1 MSVESELMELNDLL
15 DKIANATKITQAQ
28 EILQKAIE
36 DYGLAHVAYFAINLP
51 TQRRERPLVAI
62 TYAAEWQKHY
72 AQQGY
77 VNIDPVV
84 RAGLAGVLPVD
95 WAEVDHNDPMVRR
108 FFGEAKEFRIGLN
121 GMSVPV
127 RGRHGEFA
135 LFSAT
140 TLMNRVEWEK
150 AKRAIGKNLFLL
162 AYYFHDW
169 ALKIEGIDHNDY
181 LSCLTAREKDCLRW
195 RALGKS
201 DWDVSQLLS
210 ISERTVKFHLENAR
224 HKLGSMNTT
233 HAVAKALSL
242 GLIVVP

>member
-1 MSVESELMELNDLL
+1 MSIETELTDLNDLL
-15 DKIANATKITQAQ
+15 DKIASATKIAQAQ
-28 EILQKAIE
+28 EVLQKAIQ
-36 DYGLAHVAYFAINLP
+36 DHGLAHVAYFAINLP
-51 TQRRERPLVAI
+51 TQRRERPLLAV

-72 AQQGY
+72 TQQGY

-84 RAGLAGVLPVD
+84 RAGLGGVLPVD
-95 WAEVDHNDPMVRR
+95 WAEVDLHDPVVRR

-121 GMSVPV
+121 GVSIPV

-140 TLMNRVEWEK
+140 TLMNTTEWEK
-150 AKRAIGKNLFLL
+150 AKRAISKNLFLL

-169 ALKIEGIDHNDY
+169 ALKVEGIDRHDY
-181 LSCLTAREKDCLRW
+181 LSCLTMREKDCLRW

-224 HKLGSMNTT
+224 HKLGAMNTT
-233 HAVAKALSL
+233 HAVAKALNL
-242 GLIVVP
+242 GLIAIP

>member
-1 MSVESELMELNDLL
+1 MWSDSELTDLNDLL
-15 DKIANATKITQAQ
+15 DKIAGATKIAQAQ
-28 EILQKAIE
+28 EILQKAIQ

-51 TQRRERPLVAI
+51 TRRRERPLVAV
-62 TYAAEWQKHY
+62 TYAPEWQKHY
-72 AQQGY
+72 MQQGY

-84 RAGLAGVLPVD
+84 RAGLSGVLPID
-95 WAEVDHNDPMVRR
+95 WASLDQGNPVVRR
-108 FFGEAKEFRIGLN
+108 FFGEAKEFKIGLN
-121 GMSVPV
+121 GVSIPV

-140 TLMNRVEWEK
+140 TFMNRTEWEK
-150 AKRAIGKNLFLL
+150 AKHMISKNLFLI

-169 ALKIEGIDHNDY
+169 ALKTEKVDNNDY

-201 DWDVSQLLS
+201 DWDVSQVLS

-242 GLIVVP
+242 GLIAIP